1 MTNLGA
7 PTALTIRTVALIAA
21 VMVATA
27 LGGWRAVS
35 MAATGPGPSTLVV
48 NGVSYTVIHAE
59 QVKGLSDA
67 DLGGMAH
74 GVQSLVS
81 DDKALITVTLVVA
94 AGDSPSSYD
103 ASVLRAFA
111 SGPAVTPVGGTL
123 SPGRLGARAQIEGS
137 LSFIVPRNGAQ
148 VTLRAPGDSREVPLL
163 QVDNAPAGAG
173 QHPHPSATAPARAT
187 TPPSG
192 P

>member
-1 MTNLGA
+1 MTHMGR
-7 PTALTIRTVALIAA
+7 PTALTVRAVALIAA

-81 DDKALITVTLVVA
+81 DDKALITATLVVE
-94 AGDSPSSYD
+94 AGSSPSSYD

-111 SGPAVTPVGGTL
+111 GGPAVTPIGGTL
-123 SPGRLGARAQIEGS
+123 APGRLGAHAKIEGS
-137 LSFIVPRNGAQ
+137 LSFVLPRNGAQ
-148 VTLRAPGDSREVPLL
+148 VTLAAPGDSHEVPLL

-173 QHPHPSATAPARAT
+173 QHPHPSATASARVPA
-187 TPPSG
+187 PPSG

>member
-1 MTNLGA
+1 
-7 PTALTIRTVALIAA
+7 VALIAA
-21 VMVATA
+21 VMVATG

-35 MAATGPGPSTLVV
+35 MAATGPGPSTLLV
-48 NGVSYTVIHAE
+48 NGVSYTVIHTE

-94 AGDSPSSYD
+94 AGSSPTSYD
-103 ASVLRAFA
+103 ASVLRAYA
-111 SGPAVTPVGGTL
+111 GGPAVAPVGGTL
-123 SPGRLGARAQIEGS
+123 APGRLSAHAQIEGS
-137 LSFIVPRNGAQ
+137 LSFVVPRDGAQ
-148 VTLRAPGDSREVPLL
+148 VTLRAPGDSHEVALL
-163 QVDNAPAGAG
+163 QVDSAPAGAG
-173 QHPHPSATAPARAT
+173 AHPHPSASASAPAT
-187 TPPSG
+187 TPPSS